1 MNKFKFDIQ
10 KNNLSWE
17 KSSIKICDSLNCKE
31 KGEYRAPKSRIKL
44 NEYFF
49 FCLDHIKEYNKSW
62 DFYKGMTVDQI
73 ESSMRKDTV
82 WDRPSWPLKG
92 SYKKIFDEFNK
103 YADDFIKTEDDK
115 INDNYFKNKLLD
127 EKLTIED
134 TKALKNL
141 NLELPISL
149 EKIKK
154 NYKKLVKIFHPDVN
168 GNNKKAE
175 EKFKQINESYKLL
188 LKKFI
193 NKNGKQTK

>member
-17 KSSIKICDSLNCKE
+17 KNSFKKCDNKSCNE
-31 KGEYRAPKSRIKL
+31 RGQFRAPKSRINL

-49 FCLDHIKEYNKSW
+49 FCLKHVKEYNKSW

-73 ESSMRKDTV
+73 ESSMRNDTV

-92 SYKKIFDEFNK
+92 NYKNVFDEINK
-103 YADDFIKTEDDK
+103 FSEDFIKTEDEK
-115 INDNYFKNKLLD
+115 INDNFYKYKLLD

-134 TKALKNL
+134 ARALKDL
-141 NLELPISL
+141 DLEMPINL

-193 NKNGKQTK
+193 KK

>member
-17 KSSIKICDSLNCKE
+17 KTYYKKCDSPKCNE
-31 KGEYRAPKSRIKL
+31 KGEYRAPKSRVML
-44 NEYFF
+44 NKYFY

-62 DFYKGMTVDQI
+62 DFYKGMSVEQI
-73 ESSMRKDTV
+73 ENSMRSDTF
-82 WDRPSWPLKG
+82 WDRPSWPLKN
-92 SYKKIFDEFNK
+92 SFKNIFDEFNE
-103 YADDFIKTEDDK
+103 YVEDFVKNDDDK
-115 INDNYFKNKLLD
+115 INDTYFKNKLLD
-127 EKLTIED
+127 ESLTIEEA
-134 TKALKNL
+134 KALK
-141 NLELPISL
+141 ELDLKMPISL

-168 GNNKKAE
+168 GNNKDAE

-193 NKNGKQTK
+193 KKNDQ

>member
-10 KNNLSWE
+10 KKNLSWE
-17 KSSIKICDSLNCKE
+17 KNPYKKCDSGNCEE
-31 KGEYRAPKSRIKL
+31 KGEYRAPKSRILL
-44 NEYFF
+44 NEYFY
-49 FCLDHIKEYNKSW
+49 FCMDHVKEYNKSW

-73 ESSMRKDTV
+73 ENSMRKDTV

-92 SYKKIFDEFNK
+92 NYKHVFDEFNE
-103 YADDFIKTEDDK
+103 YIEDFVKTENDK
-115 INDNYFKNKLLD
+115 INDNFFKNKLID
-127 EKLTIED
+127 ETITRDES
-134 TKALKNL
+134 KALKEL
-141 NLELPISL
+141 NIKMPLSL

-175 EKFKQINESYKLL
+175 EKFKEINESYKLL

-193 NKNGKQTK
+193 KKNEHETK